1 MLLLRQIY
9 GFKLPT
15 VRENQTKYVSI
26 IIQLFFCNPVPH
38 AYPRFRSMDIILPII
53 LFVTKVLWKYAY
65 WIEMWDAKNTSQAT
79 TFITLPL
86 TTSLLI
92 WNEKAC
98 GYNMFLSTRF
108 FPSARR
114 MAQFSYCADK
124 IEITYEVKR
133 LLLLWSFPLS
143 LLQHTHAHTL
153 YKERQRPREHGRIV
167 TV

>member
-26 IIQLFFCNPVPH
+26 IIQLFFCNSAPH
-38 AYPRFRSMDIILPII
+38 AYPSFRSMDIILPII
-53 LFVTKVLWKYAY
+53 LFVTKFLWKYAY

-92 WNEKAC
+92 WNEKSC

-108 FPSARR
+108 FLFCPKNGAILILCWQNRDDLWGKKTSTTFVLPSVPPA
-114 MAQFSYCADK
+114 AHTC
-124 IEITYEVKR
+124 
-133 LLLLWSFPLS
+133 
-143 LLQHTHAHTL
+143 THAL
-153 YKERQRPREHGRIV
+153 
-167 TV
+167 